1 MGHIF
6 KDSKRKLLHKLNIMA
21 RRIFHTLAK
30 TFGVNSGSVIGKW
43 LFSVTEGSGDYTL
56 TVTNTALTA
65 NRTITFPNNTGTVAL
80 VPTPQTELTDELTT
94 ITFTAPSSAD
104 YALQDLTAD
113 GGYGFKT
120 KDEGNSVLAVIANLQ
135 TRVNEL
141 ETKLVA
147 LGFIADAD

>member
-1 MGHIF
+1 
-6 KDSKRKLLHKLNIMA
+6 MA

-30 TFGVNSGSVIGKW
+30 TFGINSGSLLGKW
-43 LFSVTEGSGDYTL
+43 ILSVTEGSGDYTL

-94 ITFTAPSSAD
+94 ITYTAPGTPD
-104 YALQDLTAD
+104 YALQDLTD
-113 GGYGFKT
+113 TGGFGFKT
-120 KDEGNSVLAVIANLQ
+120 KDEGNTVLKVIENLQ

-147 LGFIADAD
+147 LGFLADAD